1 VNEGSRLAARANL
14 VRGKACGAM
23 WVGGNV
29 ESDFTVGIVAV
40 NTKPTSVSSR
50 RLLGYQGK
58 RERERE
64 RRSER
69 SPSLH
74 RQLPCRIFAYTSVSN
89 VAHVDELREEQ
100 NEEATHQAETR
111 NVQTRT

>member
-14 VRGKACGAM
+14 VRGEARGST
-23 WVGGNV
+23 WVGENV
-29 ESDFTVGIVAV
+29 ESDFTVGIVPV

-50 RLLGYQGK
+50 RLLGYQRK
-58 RERERE
+58 ERKE
-64 RRSER
+64 SEQ
-69 SPSLH
+69 SPLFH
-74 RQLPCRIFAYTSVSN
+74 RDKSCRVVFLRILLLSN

-100 NEEATHQAETR
+100 NEEATRQAETR